1 MKLALMATTVDS
13 NTIRNIRQSL
23 HSLAQP
29 LAVLTG
35 LVDLLLLELDQADP
49 TLQEVRQISE
59 QLEKVLR
66 IVGEIHRLVRETLP
80 AEPVNREPWAHPKP

>member
-1 MKLALMATTVDS
+1 MATTVS
-13 NTIRNIRQSL
+13 STTVWNIRQSL

-49 TLQEVRQISE
+49 TLQDVRQISE

-66 IVGEIHRLVRETLP
+66 IVAEIHRLARETSP
-80 AEPVNREPWAHPKP
+80 AEPINPEPWAHPDT

>member
-1 MKLALMATTVDS
+1 MATTGAADTV
-13 NTIRNIRQSL
+13 RNIRQSL
-23 HSLAQP
+23 HNLAQP

-59 QLEKVLR
+59 QLEKVLH
-66 IVGEIHRLVRETLP
+66 IVGEMHRLARGTKP
-80 AEPVNREPWAHPKP
+80 ARSCPSGALGHLKS

>member
-1 MKLALMATTVDS
+1 MATTGAADTVRD
-13 NTIRNIRQSL
+13 IRQSL
-23 HSLAQP
+23 HNLAQP

-59 QLEKVLR
+59 QLEKVLH
-66 IVGEIHRLVRETLP
+66 IVGEMHRLARGTKP
-80 AEPVNREPWAHPKP
+80 AEGVHPEPWAT

>member
-1 MKLALMATTVDS
+1 MATTVSSD
-13 NTIRNIRQSL
+13 TVLNIRRSL

-29 LAVLTG
+29 LSVLTG

-59 QLEKVLR
+59 QLEKVLN
-66 IVGEIHRLVRETLP
+66 IVGEIHRLVRENLP
-80 AEPVNREPWAHPKP
+80 LEPVNREPWAHPKP

>member
-1 MKLALMATTVDS
+1 MATTVS
-13 NTIRNIRQSL
+13 NATVRNIRQSL

-49 TLQEVRQISE
+49 TLQDVRQISE
-59 QLEKVLR
+59 QLEKVLH
-66 IVGEIHRLVRETLP
+66 IVGEMRRTARETSS
-80 AEPVNREPWAHPKP
+80 AEPVNLEPWAHPDP

>member
-1 MKLALMATTVDS
+1 MATTGAAD
-13 NTIRNIRQSL
+13 TIRDIRQSL

-49 TLQEVRQISE
+49 TLGEVRQISE
-59 QLEKVLR
+59 QLEKVLH
-66 IVGEIHRLVRETLP
+66 IIGEMHRLARGTKP
-80 AEPVNREPWAHPKP
+80 AEAVPPEVWAT

>member
-1 MKLALMATTVDS
+1 MATTPSS
-13 NTIRNIRQSL
+13 NTIRNLRQSL

-35 LVDLLLLELDQADP
+35 LVDLLLLEMDQADP
-49 TLQEVRQISE
+49 TWQDVRQISE

-66 IVGEIHRLVRETLP
+66 IVGEMHRMARETVP
-80 AEPVNREPWAHPKP
+80 AEPVHPESWAHPKS

>member
-1 MKLALMATTVDS
+1 MATTVS
-13 NTIRNIRQSL
+13 TATVWNIRQSL

-49 TLQEVRQISE
+49 TLQDVRQISE

-66 IVGEIHRLVRETLP
+66 IVGEIHRLARETSP
-80 AEPVNREPWAHPKP
+80 AEPVNPEPWAHPEP

>member
-1 MKLALMATTVDS
+1 MASTVSAD
-13 NTIRNIRQSL
+13 TIWNIRQSL

-59 QLEKVLR
+59 QLEKVLH
-66 IVGEIHRLVRETLP
+66 IVGEIRRMARETLP
-80 AEPVNREPWAHPKP
+80 AEPVKPEHWEHPKP

>member
-1 MKLALMATTVDS
+1 MATTVSAD
-13 NTIRNIRQSL
+13 TIWNIRQSL

-49 TLQEVRQISE
+49 TLLEVRQISE

-66 IVGEIHRLVRETLP
+66 IVGEIHRLARETSP
-80 AEPVNREPWAHPKP
+80 AEPVNPEPWEHPDP

>member
-1 MKLALMATTVDS
+1 MAATASS
-13 NTIRNIRQSL
+13 NTLGNIRQSL

-29 LAVLTG
+29 LAVVTG

-49 TLQEVRQISE
+49 TLQDVRQISE

-66 IVGEIHRLVRETLP
+66 IVGEIHRLAREASP
-80 AEPVNREPWAHPKP
+80 AEPVNREPWAHPDP

>member
-1 MKLALMATTVDS
+1 MATTPSS
-13 NTIRNIRQSL
+13 NTIRNLRQSL

-35 LVDLLLLELDQADP
+35 LVDLLLLEMDQADP
-49 TLQEVRQISE
+49 TWQDVRQISE

-66 IVGEIHRLVRETLP
+66 IVGEMHRVARETVP
-80 AEPVNREPWAHPKP
+80 AEPVHPESWAHPKS

>member
-1 MKLALMATTVDS
+1 MATTVFSD
-13 NTIRNIRQSL
+13 TIRNIRQSL

-49 TLQEVRQISE
+49 TLPEVQQISE
-59 QLEKVLR
+59 QLEKVLH
-66 IVGEIHRLVRETLP
+66 IVGEIHRLAREPLP
-80 AEPVNREPWAHPKP
+80 AEPVNPEPWAHPKP

>member
-1 MKLALMATTVDS
+1 MATTAS
-13 NTIRNIRQSL
+13 TNTLGNIRQSL

-49 TLQEVRQISE
+49 TLQDVRQISD

-66 IVGEIHRLVRETLP
+66 IVSEIHRQARESSP
-80 AEPVNREPWAHPKP
+80 AEPVNREPWGARGSVKR

>member
-1 MKLALMATTVDS
+1 MATMVS
-13 NTIRNIRQSL
+13 SAAVGQIRQSL

-49 TLQEVRQISE
+49 TLQDVRQISE
-59 QLEKVLR
+59 QLEKVLQ
-66 IVGEIHRLVRETLP
+66 IVGEIHRLARGTSP
-80 AEPVNREPWAHPKP
+80 AEPVNPEPWAHPDP